1 MDIQSIYKFK
11 KGEPIQFGLLEGI
24 NGSPECD
31 RLPLKEQVAS
41 KILSYQAK
49 VIPNKPFVYFEH
61 ECLSYA
67 EMDLFANKCANT
79 LNKLQITKDSR
90 VAILLKNRIEYLG
103 LWFGISRLG
112 AIQIPINTEYKL
124 NQIKLLLVRSA
135 IDVVVVEMS
144 LLSEIYAAINELSI
158 TIKILIVNDKPNEKI
173 NDELLS
179 SYKNSYDFG
188 ALFFSSND
196 IEPTYAK
203 EVSGADFGVIM
214 NTSGTTG
221 PSKGVMLS
229 HAQQYILGRMIAA
242 DLDLTSNDIYYNS
255 FPLFHNT
262 SQAMITIPVIL
273 VGASMVLVDKFSASR
288 FWTDINKFK
297 CTVFY
302 YIGEIIRILLNNSSI
317 ENVKTSSL
325 RAGWGI
331 GAIPNDSI
339 EFNRKYN
346 IVMRSGYGSTEGNVP
361 CYLPRN
367 SINFES
373 CGQVIPGFEVRIA
386 DEFGVELNRGEIG
399 EILIRS
405 SVPYALM
412 LGYDSDPISTVQA
425 WKNLWFHS
433 GDSGMMDNQGN
444 LYFKGRVKDSI
455 RVKGENISAFEVEQT
470 ILQLNGV
477 SEVAAIAVPSELGGD
492 DLMVVIVRDP
502 NTDLNAETVIELT
515 TKYLPR
521 FSIPRYVE
529 FVSELPKTPTN
540 KVQKVILRNRGIT
553 SNTWDREISKNRIS
567 F

>member
-41 KILSYQAK
+41 KLLSYQAK

-61 ECLSYA
+61 ECLTYA
-67 EMDLFANKCANT
+67 EMNLFANKCANT
-79 LNKLQITKDSR
+79 LNKLQISKDSR
-90 VAILLKNRIEYLG
+90 VAIFLKNRIEYLG

-124 NQIKLLLVRSA
+124 NQIKHLLVRSP

-179 SYKNSYDFG
+179 RYKNSYDFG
-188 ALFFSSND
+188 ALFFSAND

-242 DLDLTSNDIYYNS
+242 DLELTANDIYYNS

-262 SQAMITIPVIL
+262 SQAMITIPVLL

-288 FWTDINKFK
+288 FWTDTYKFK

-302 YIGEIIRILLNNSSI
+302 YIGEIIRILLSSSAVD
-317 ENVKTSSL
+317 NVKTSSL

-346 IVMRSGYGSTEGNVP
+346 IIMHSGYGSTEGNVP
-361 CYLPRN
+361 CYLPKN

-412 LGYDSDPISTVQA
+412 LGYDSDPNSTVQA

-433 GDSGMMDNQGN
+433 GDSGMMDSKGN

-477 SEVAAIAVPSELGGD
+477 REVAAIAVPSELGGD

-502 NTDLNAETVIELT
+502 NSELDAVTVIGLA

-540 KVQKVILRNRGIT
+540 KVQKVVLRNRGIT
-553 SNTWDREISKNRIS
+553 SNTWDREISKK
-567 F
+567 